1 MSIIDNAKEVVEI
14 IRKLD
19 NRDLYRKIL
28 DLQGEIID
36 LTHEN
41 RSLAEKNRDL
51 KEKLSLSKRMTFKK
65 PFYYQKD
72 DPVPFCPR
80 CWEAKELPIHLI
92 EFDRPDAETTVYKC
106 PNCDKRYRDKH
117 PPEFIFKE

>member
-1 MSIIDNAKEVVEI
+1 MSIIDNVKEVVEI

-19 NRDLYRKIL
+19 NMDLYRKIL
-28 DLQGEIID
+28 DLQREIID

-41 RSLAEKNRDL
+41 RSLAEANRDL
-51 KEKLSLSKRMTFKK
+51 KEKLSLSKKMKFKK

-80 CWEAKELPIHLI
+80 CWEISRLTVHLTGP
-92 EFDRPDAETTVYKC
+92 EDWDDRHKYKC
-106 PNCDKRYRDKH
+106 PGCDHQFFDEKR
-117 PPEFIFKE
+117 PTLIM